1 MENYNSELELH
12 SRISGR
18 IFRTLEEISDEGE
31 EGRIDTHTAI
41 RIIRLVKNFNF
52 NREIIIERLKSGTL
66 TDREFQKL
74 LTREGQ
80 KCIDS
85 INIIM
90 AEATTSIP
98 A

>member
-1 MENYNSELELH
+1 MENNNSELEFH

-18 IFRTLEEISDEGE
+18 IFQTLEEISDEGE
-31 EGRIDTHTAI
+31 DGRINTRTAI

-52 NREIIIERLKSGTL
+52 NREIIIERLKSGTI

-90 AEATTSIP
+90 AEATTTVP

>member
-1 MENYNSELELH
+1 MENFNSELEFH
-12 SRISGR
+12 SRISGK
-18 IFRTLEEISDEGE
+18 IYRTLEEISDEGE
-31 EGRIDTHTAI
+31 DGSINTHTAR

-52 NREIIIERLKSGTL
+52 NRELMIERLKSGMI
-66 TDREFQKL
+66 TDKEFQKL

-85 INIIM
+85 INIIV
-90 AEATTSIP
+90 ADAAQSVP